1 MATSETGKGAVEAI
15 QSTIDFFGGLAKEI
29 DSILIDSVAKTYQS
43 VAQTILPIAL
53 GFVVL
58 WVSYFGLMMIMRPQ
72 QAGSISDFMWKLIK
86 IVAIMAIAFSWSNVY
101 EFIANPFLNGSNELV
116 AKAAGANAETL
127 LLENV
132 AKIFENIQNAI
143 DTFSSSSGFDIGASL
158 TVALIT
164 FANFIAAAGQIAS
177 YFYFVIDAKLTIAI
191 LLILAPVFL
200 SFLMFESTRNYFTN
214 WISALLHPV
223 LTLLIMAI
231 VMAFMGFVTQKALG
245 DTLGVNISSAFLA
258 LIISLFTIGFIWK
271 APRIASNLVSNGFG
285 LNDGNGKFKPL
296 QQAKDWN
303 SNRKSRAM
311 QKDNYR
317 QYKANK
323 AGK

>member
-1 MATSETGKGAVEAI
+1 MADTGMIEAI
-15 QSTIDFFGGLAKEI
+15 KSTVDFFGGLAKEI
-29 DSILIDSVAKTYQS
+29 DSILIESVAKTYES
-43 VAQTILPIAL
+43 VAQTILPITL
-53 GFVVL
+53 SFVVL
-58 WVSYFGLMMIMRPQ
+58 WVSYFGLMMIIKPQ
-72 QAGSISDFMWKLIK
+72 QSGSISDFMWKLIK
-86 IVAIMAIAFSWSNVY
+86 VVAIMSIAFTWSNVY
-101 EFIANPFLNGSNELV
+101 DFIANPFMNGSNELV
-116 AKAAGANAETL
+116 AKATGADAEKL

-132 AKIFENIQNAI
+132 AAIFENITKNI
-143 DTFSSSSGFDIGASL
+143 ENFNTGLDVGAAL
-158 TVALIT
+158 LVALVSVL
-164 FANFIAAAGQIAS
+164 NFLAAAAQIAS
-177 YFYFVIDAKLTIAI
+177 YFFYVIEAKITIAI

-223 LTLLIMAI
+223 LTLLIMAVI
-231 VMAFMGFVTQKALG
+231 MSLMGHVTQKALALVLKDG
-245 DTLGVNISSAFLA
+245 VYEVNISSAFLA
-258 LIISLFTIGFIWK
+258 LIISLFTVGFIWK
-271 APRIASNLVSNGFG
+271 ASQIASNLVSNGFG